1 MSFFEKLLGGT
12 FESNRDRGE
21 KLFAK
26 GDYGEARLAFD
37 RALSK
42 AKGVPADQVQA
53 VRERSHT
60 CKLELARARIDEADR
75 YAGQGD
81 FELAIE
87 SLGHAAE
94 ISEEAEI
101 IAAVEER
108 QQSYEAQDAR
118 SLVED
123 GREIT
128 EEELLSVIAGTWI
141 EPQAEEYAAMPDE
154 LSKALLLAHD
164 GDHQQ
169 AAERIEELTNRADL
183 PILPRYLFFELGR
196 EKLLTGQDG
205 EAIRVLDA
213 FLIKTDGDPAA
224 LGLQI
229 KALYLKA
236 QALSN
241 EERLDEAEEQ
251 LIRATDLAPEDYTA
265 VLMLGKFLRSRK
277 DYPTAINALNRA
289 VELMGQM
296 QPDFSVIRELGFTYL
311 AMGDAEEA
319 KRNLGAVIEHQASK
333 GQHDQFDPETAVSLA
348 ELHEA
353 DGELIQAAD
362 LYRHLALGHD
372 TMNHFTYNVEAARL
386 LTAAGADGE
395 IIERHRVRAT
405 ELASSDEQLARVA
418 KVR

>member
-1 MSFFEKLLGGT
+1 MSFFKNLLGGT
-12 FESNRDRGE
+12 FESNRERGE
-21 KLFAK
+21 RLFAK
-26 GDYGEARLAFD
+26 GDYGEARLAFE

-42 AKGVPADQVQA
+42 AKGVPVDTVQA
-53 VRERSHT
+53 VRERSRT
-60 CKLELARARIDEADR
+60 CRLELARARIDEADR

-87 SLGHAAE
+87 SLGHAAQ
-94 ISEEAEI
+94 ISEETEI
-101 IAAVEER
+101 IEAVEER
-108 QQSYEAQDAR
+108 QKGYEAQDAR

-154 LSKALLLAHD
+154 LGKALLLAHD

-183 PILPRYLFFELGR
+183 PVLPRYLFFELGR
-196 EKLLTGQDG
+196 EKLLTGEDG

-213 FLIKTDGDPAA
+213 FLIKTEGEPAA
-224 LGLQI
+224 LELQI

-241 EERLDEAEEQ
+241 GERFDQAEEQ
-251 LIRATDLAPEDYTA
+251 LIRATDLAPEDHTA
-265 VLMLGKFLRSRK
+265 FLTLGQFLRSRE
-277 DYPTAINALNRA
+277 DYQAAINALNRA

-296 QPDFSVIRELGFTYL
+296 QPDFNVIRELGFTYL
-311 AMGDAEEA
+311 AMGDDEEA
-319 KRNLGAVIEHQASK
+319 KRNLFAVIEHQASK
-333 GQHDQFDPETAVSLA
+333 GEHDQFDPQTAVSLA
-348 ELHEA
+348 KLYEA
-353 DGELIQAAD
+353 GGELIQAAD
-362 LYRHLALGHD
+362 LYRHLALGYD
-372 TMNHFTYNVEAARL
+372 ITNHFTYNLEAARL
-386 LTAAGADGE
+386 LTDAGADAD
-395 IIERHRVRAT
+395 IIERHCVRAT
-405 ELASSDEQLARVA
+405 ELAGSDEQLALVD